1 MNRFI
6 QMNKN
11 DMVATALVDLKQG
24 ETAQVFSAS
33 NEIVAEVLAKEDIP
47 YGNKI
52 ALQDI
57 KKEEQV
63 IKYNAVIGEATENI
77 GLGELVHVHNVKSLV
92 VDIPEAFKKE
102 IMRQMRD
109 TKKEG

>member
-11 DMVATALVDLKQG
+11 DMVATALVDLKEGQ
-24 ETAQVFSAS
+24 TAQVYSVD
-33 NEIVAEVLAKEDIP
+33 NEIVIEVLAKEDIP

-57 KKEEQV
+57 KIKEQV

-77 GLGELVHVHNVKSLV
+77 NLGELVHVHNVKSLV
-92 VDIPEAFKKE
+92 VDIPESFKKE
-102 IMRQMRD
+102 IMRQM
-109 TKKEG
+109 KEG